1 MEYLV
6 SRLVSSFFVGT
17 ILSQTGS
24 LIQFSTRNLLASPS
38 TLGFDGLSVLWILVC
53 HSLLIFMNMDE
64 SIGIL
69 FVLGVPTFVMV
80 GIFFS
85 SLMIRHKNI
94 EKLIFMGLTF
104 NLLVGAV
111 FSLWQF
117 LFIAF
122 NLSFPTELWFGHFR
136 FSDMNG
142 VVILMTVEALVLAGW
157 LALKN
162 DFALLSLGDLASR
175 NLSLNFNKLYP
186 FIFISISVGTFVVI
200 NLFGAFSF
208 MGLIFPILARKLWF
222 KHFDLTGELVFGA
235 ACNGILLMGIDLLC
249 YYFPIYGAEVPVG
262 LIVTA
267 VGAVSLI
274 LILWKSDNRLE
285 ILANRIK

>member
-94 EKLIFMGLTF
+94 EKLIFLGLTF

-117 LFIAF
+117 LFVAF

-136 FSDMNG
+136 FSDING

-157 LALKN
+157 LALRN
-162 DFALLSLGDLASR
+162 DFELLSLGDLASK

-222 KHFDLTGELVFGA
+222 KHFDLGGEFVLGA
-235 ACNGILLMGIDLLC
+235 ACNGIFLMGIDLLC
-249 YYFPIYGAEVPVG
+249 YYFPIYGAEIPVG